1 MERGPISSVSH
12 LFADGDPRYAAIHFF
27 RLRTPLASSATRFLI
42 SATGIGLLRGRWMV
56 PLDVE
61 EIFHFFLERFNHGI
75 GREQAAVIGKDGA
88 LLPW

>member
-1 MERGPISSVSH
+1 
-12 LFADGDPRYAAIHFF
+12 
-27 RLRTPLASSATRFLI
+27 
-42 SATGIGLLRGRWMV
+42 MV